1 MTLLLRLNKQRL
13 PRLHYFSPLFTILLM
28 LHVSNRQEGGTFMP
42 ISETGSSILQN
53 REVTELSDA
62 ELVVA
67 ALGGNTQAFDVLV
80 NRYRRAM
87 LTVAQRIVRNP
98 ADAEDVVQDA
108 FLRSFE
114 ALPQLSDLNRFGAWL
129 HSITRNRALRYYK
142 NTSRYQPEEDV
153 ELHLNRDSDTSQ
165 ADPAYIVEQ
174 ELTQQAVRD
183 TIKSLPDDYQEV
195 IQLYYWAE
203 MPQKRIAEFLSI
215 PLSTVKWRLYKAK
228 ELLKT
233 LLEKRGYGTDM

>member
-1 MTLLLRLNKQRL
+1 MAMGETCK
-13 PRLHYFSPLFTILLM
+13 PM
-28 LHVSNRQEGGTFMP
+28 LQSQEL
-42 ISETGSSILQN
+42 IEAN
-53 REVTELSDA
+53 DA

-67 ALGGNTQAFDVLV
+67 ALAGNTQAFDVLV

-87 LTVAQRIVRNP
+87 LTVAQQIVRNP

-114 ALPQLSDLNRFGAWL
+114 ALPQLTDLNRFGAWL

-142 NTSRYQPEEDV
+142 NVSRYQPEEDIEV
-153 ELHLNRDSDTSQ
+153 HLNRVSDTSET
-165 ADPAYIVEQ
+165 DPARIVER
-174 ELTQQAVRD
+174 ESTQQAVRD
-183 TIKSLPDDYQEV
+183 AIQGMPKDYQV
-195 IQLYYWAE
+195 IIELYYWAE
-203 MPQKRIAEFLSI
+203 MPQKRIAEFLSL
-215 PLSTVKWRLYKAK
+215 PLTTVKWRLHKGK